1 MHNGRNLVYRPLNH
15 VNSLF
20 DLFDYP
26 GKKEDCNCY
35 LPPSDI
41 REDEK
46 NIYINMEIPG
56 VKKED
61 IKVVFE
67 EETLTISG
75 EKKSGFDSDSANL
88 LRRERYTGKFNRTF
102 AIKTDIDSSGINAEI
117 TDGVLNISIP
127 KVVKPEIT
135 KEIKIK

>member
-1 MHNGRNLVYRPLNH
+1 MHNGRNLVYRPLNN

-20 DLFDYP
+20 NLFDYP

-67 EETLTISG
+67 EETLRISG
-75 EKKSGFDSDSANL
+75 EKKSGFDPDSANL
-88 LRRERYTGKFNRTF
+88 LRRERYTGKFDRAF
-102 AIKTDIDSSGINAEI
+102 SIKVDIDSSGIEAEI
-117 TDGVLNISIP
+117 NDGVLNISIP
-127 KVVKPEIT
+127 KVVKPEVT

>member
-1 MHNGRNLVYRPLNH
+1 MHNGRNLVYRPFNQ

-46 NIYINMEIPG
+46 NIHISMEIPG

-61 IKVVFE
+61 LKVVFE
-67 EETLTISG
+67 EETITISG
-75 EKKSGFDSDSANL
+75 EKKTVFDSEPANV
-88 LRRERYTGKFNRTF
+88 LRRERYTGKFSRAF
-102 AIKTDIDSSGINAEI
+102 SIKVDIDSSGIDAEI
-117 TDGVLNISIP
+117 TDGVLNITIP
-127 KVVKPEIT
+127 KAVKPEVT